1 MLEIDKEKL
10 NLKYN
15 SGDME
20 YFFIEANKITDYV
33 LSRNFNV
40 RDEDK
45 RADMVQECLLNLWK
59 KVKQGKVK
67 GHMNLMSFI
76 WQNST
81 FRALEIFRK
90 ENNRNRIAQFTSF
103 DSLEGDY
110 LEYEFL
116 GKEA

>member
-1 MLEIDKEKL
+1 LLEIDKEKL

-59 KVKQGKVK
+59 KVKFSGKK
-67 GHMNLMSFI
+67 IIEIELH
-76 WQNST
+76 NSHHLT
-81 FRALEIFRK
+81 LWKVI
-90 ENNRNRIAQFTSF
+90 T
-103 DSLEGDY
+103 
-110 LEYEFL
+110 
-116 GKEA
+116 